1 MNGSILK
8 ANDIKNAG
16 NNVLQHHYL
25 LNWFK
30 RFVLNSYI
38 DRIFI
43 GWRNLFTGEKE
54 GDFIGFLNYLTSF
67 IPVCSRKFFQHSL
80 ACIWL
85 KNRRHI
91 TIEYGSSNEKNY
103 NAPYNTDIYYWY
115 KEEYGL
121 RMYEDPN
128 NIFFQDSNFIEIQF
142 DDKGL
147 TCDKLIDI
155 LCCKNGYRQKDFKVL
170 DLNSQSFCQNLIY
183 EVNGKRFPGKDYRGN
198 HTLTFANIPA
208 CVAVAL
214 EDNEKDSDNDI
225 GYIPILGDII
235 DKVRAFK

>member
-1 MNGSILK
+1 MNGILLK
-8 ANDIKNAG
+8 SNDFINAG
-16 NNVLQHHYL
+16 NNVPQHHVL

-43 GWRNLFTGEKE
+43 GWRNVINGEKE

-67 IPVCSRKFFQHSL
+67 IPVYSRKIFQHSL
-80 ACIWL
+80 TCIWL
-85 KNRRHI
+85 KNTRHI
-91 TIEYGSSNEKNY
+91 IVEYGGYNEKNY

-115 KEEYGL
+115 KGEYGL
-121 RMYEDPN
+121 RMYEDPKN
-128 NIFFQDSNFIEIQF
+128 KFFEDTNFIEIQF
-142 DDKGL
+142 NDKGL
-147 TCDKLIDI
+147 TCYKLIDI
-155 LCCKNGYRQKDFKVL
+155 LCYKNDYRQKDYKLL
-170 DLNSQSFCQNLIY
+170 DLNCQRFCQNLIY
-183 EVNGKRFPGKDYRGN
+183 EVSGKRFPGKDYRGN

-208 CVAVAL
+208 YIAVAL